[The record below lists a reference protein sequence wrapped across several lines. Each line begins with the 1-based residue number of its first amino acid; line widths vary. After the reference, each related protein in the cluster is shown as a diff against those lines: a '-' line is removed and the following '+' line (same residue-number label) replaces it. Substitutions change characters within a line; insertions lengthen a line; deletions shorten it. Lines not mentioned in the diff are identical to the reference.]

1 MRLSSQIRVYMQSFS
16 TSKSPSEAD
25 VLPSESLKISTDVQH
40 LEKLLN
46 KIFGDEIEKDVDAE
60 PSNLIEFP
68 LIQDAE
74 EEPATLVAR
83 TAIDIAANI
92 DIFDF
97 SPAQAIRDEQVSNS
111 MSSPVMLRSIIEEDD
126 YEADSR
132 LQQMIDIQRKEL
144 VQLRKQIKDRDF
156 DLRTRDLELAANA
169 DQLKYMPELF
179 NKALLVGDLKIQ
191 VSQLQEALETE
202 QGVHE
207 QSRDLLIKTQARV
220 DRIKDSMWFKLGRS
234 LGFNLE

>member
-1 MRLSSQIRVYMQSFS
+1 MQSFY

-46 KIFGDEIEKDVDAE
+46 KIFGDEFEKEGDGE
-60 PSNLIEFP
+60 PTNLIEFP
-68 LIQDAE
+68 LVQEAEVLTRKNSTDA
-74 EEPATLVAR
+74 TG
-83 TAIDIAANI
+83 I

-97 SPAQAIRDEQVSNS
+97 TPAQASELINAANT
-111 MSSPVMLRSIIEEDD
+111 SSSSSSVLKSIMEEDD
-126 YEADSR
+126 YEVDSR

-144 VQLRKQIKDRDF
+144 VNLRKQVKDYQF
-156 DLRTRDLELAANA
+156 DVRTRDLELAANA

-179 NKALLVGDLKIQ
+179 NKALLVGELRTQ
-191 VSQLQEALETE
+191 VVQLEEALEGE
-202 QGVHE
+202 QATHE
-207 QSRDLLIKTQARV
+207 QSRDLLFKTQARV
-220 DRIKDSMWFKLGRS
+220 DRIKDTFWFKLGRS

>member
-1 MRLSSQIRVYMQSFS
+1 MQSFS

-46 KIFGDEIEKDVDAE
+46 KIFGDEIEKVSDAE

-68 LIQDAE
+68 LQQETELVIGVLASA
-74 EEPATLVAR
+74 PATAG
-83 TAIDIAANI
+83 I

-97 SPAQAIRDEQVSNS
+97 SPAQADLLLDGAEIFK
-111 MSSPVMLRSIIEEDD
+111 SSPVMLRSIIEEDD

-132 LQQMIDIQRKEL
+132 LQQMVDIQRKEL
-144 VQLRKQIKDRDF
+144 VQLRRQVKDREF
-156 DLRTRDLELAANA
+156 DIRTRDLELAANA

-179 NKALLVGDLKIQ
+179 SKALLLGELKTQ

-202 QGVHE
+202 QAIHE
-207 QSRDLLIKTQARV
+207 QSRDLLFKTQARV
-220 DRIKDSMWFKLGRS
+220 DRIKDTFWFKLGRS

>member
-1 MRLSSQIRVYMQSFS
+1 MQSFS
-16 TSKSPSEAD
+16 TSKSLSEAD
-25 VLPSESLKISTDVQH
+25 VLPSDSLKISTDVQH

-46 KIFGDEIEKDVDAE
+46 KIFGDEIEKVSDGE

-68 LIQDAE
+68 LNQEAE
-74 EEPATLVAR
+74 SVNALEASA
-83 TAIDIAANI
+83 DI

-97 SPAQAIRDEQVSNS
+97 SPAKVDAFVDGAEIFKSA
-111 MSSPVMLRSIIEEDD
+111 PLMLRSIIEEDD

-144 VQLRKQIKDRDF
+144 VQLRRQVKDREF
-156 DLRTRDLELAANA
+156 DIRTRDLELAANA

-179 NKALLVGDLKIQ
+179 NKALLVGELKTQ
-191 VSQLQEALETE
+191 VSQLQEALEAE
-202 QGVHE
+202 QATHE
-207 QSRDLLIKTQARV
+207 QSRDLLFKTQARV
-220 DRIKDSMWFKLGRS
+220 DRIKDTFWFKLGRS

>member
-1 MRLSSQIRVYMQSFS
+1 MQSFS

-46 KIFGDEIEKDVDAE
+46 KIFGDEIEKVCDAE

-68 LIQDAE
+68 LQQDTELVSAVVASA
-74 EEPATLVAR
+74 PATAG
-83 TAIDIAANI
+83 I

-97 SPAQAIRDEQVSNS
+97 TPAQADLLLDGAEIFK
-111 MSSPVMLRSIIEEDD
+111 SSPVMLRSIIEEDD

-132 LQQMIDIQRKEL
+132 LQQMVDIQRKEL
-144 VQLRKQIKDRDF
+144 VQLRRQVKDREF
-156 DLRTRDLELAANA
+156 DIRTRDLELAANA

-179 NKALLVGDLKIQ
+179 SKALLLGELKSQ
-191 VSQLQEALETE
+191 VSQLQAALETE
-202 QGVHE
+202 QAIHE
-207 QSRDLLIKTQARV
+207 QSRDLLFKTQARV
-220 DRIKDSMWFKLGRS
+220 DRIKETFWFKLGRS
-234 LGFNLE
+234 LGLKVE

>member
-1 MRLSSQIRVYMQSFS
+1 MQSFS

-25 VLPSESLKISTDVQH
+25 VLPSDSLKISTDVQH

-46 KIFGDEIEKDVDAE
+46 KIFGDEIEKVSDGE

-68 LIQDAE
+68 LNQEAE
-74 EEPATLVAR
+74 AVSALEASA
-83 TAIDIAANI
+83 DI

-97 SPAQAIRDEQVSNS
+97 SPAKVDGAEIFKSA
-111 MSSPVMLRSIIEEDD
+111 PLMLRSIIEEDD

-144 VQLRKQIKDRDF
+144 MQLRRQVKDREF
-156 DLRTRDLELAANA
+156 DIRTRDLELAANA

-179 NKALLVGDLKIQ
+179 NKALLVGELKTQ
-191 VSQLQEALETE
+191 VSQLQEALEAE
-202 QGVHE
+202 QATHE
-207 QSRDLLIKTQARV
+207 QSRDLLFKTQARV
-220 DRIKDSMWFKLGRS
+220 DRIKDTFWFKLGRS

>member
-1 MRLSSQIRVYMQSFS
+1 MQSFS

-25 VLPSESLKISTDVQH
+25 VLPSDSLKISTDVQH

-46 KIFGDEIEKDVDAE
+46 KIFGDEIEKVSDGE

-68 LIQDAE
+68 LNQEAE
-74 EEPATLVAR
+74 SVSALEASA
-83 TAIDIAANI
+83 DI

-97 SPAQAIRDEQVSNS
+97 SPAKVDAFVDGAEIFKSAP
-111 MSSPVMLRSIIEEDD
+111 MMLRSIIEEDD

-144 VQLRKQIKDRDF
+144 VQLRRQVKDREF
-156 DLRTRDLELAANA
+156 DIRTRDLELAANA

-179 NKALLVGDLKIQ
+179 NKALLVGDLKTQ
-191 VSQLQEALETE
+191 VSQLQEALEAE
-202 QGVHE
+202 QATHE
-207 QSRDLLIKTQARV
+207 QSRDLLFKTQARV
-220 DRIKDSMWFKLGRS
+220 DRIKDTFWFKLGRS

>member
-1 MRLSSQIRVYMQSFS
+1 MQSFS

-25 VLPSESLKISTDVQH
+25 VLPSDSLKISTDVQH

-46 KIFGDEIEKDVDAE
+46 KIFGDEIEKVSDGE

-68 LIQDAE
+68 LNQEAE
-74 EEPATLVAR
+74 AVNALEASA
-83 TAIDIAANI
+83 DI

-97 SPAQAIRDEQVSNS
+97 SPAKVDAFVGGAEIFKSAP
-111 MSSPVMLRSIIEEDD
+111 MMLRSIIEEDD

-144 VQLRKQIKDRDF
+144 VQLRRQVKDREF
-156 DLRTRDLELAANA
+156 DIRTRDLELAANA

-179 NKALLVGDLKIQ
+179 NKALLVGELKTQ
-191 VSQLQEALETE
+191 VSQLQEALEAE
-202 QGVHE
+202 QATHE
-207 QSRDLLIKTQARV
+207 QSRDLLFKTQARV
-220 DRIKDSMWFKLGRS
+220 DRIKDTFWFKLGRS

>member
-1 MRLSSQIRVYMQSFS
+1 MQSFS

-46 KIFGDEIEKDVDAE
+46 KIFGDEIEKVCDAE

-68 LIQDAE
+68 LQQDTELVSAVVASA
-74 EEPATLVAR
+74 PATAG
-83 TAIDIAANI
+83 I

-97 SPAQAIRDEQVSNS
+97 TPAQADLLLDGAEIFK
-111 MSSPVMLRSIIEEDD
+111 SSPVMLRSIIEEDD

-132 LQQMIDIQRKEL
+132 LQQMVDIQRKEL
-144 VQLRKQIKDRDF
+144 VQLRRQVKDREF
-156 DLRTRDLELAANA
+156 DIRTRDLELAANA

-179 NKALLVGDLKIQ
+179 SKALLVGELK
-191 VSQLQEALETE
+191 SQLSKLEEALEAE
-202 QGVHE
+202 QAIHE
-207 QSRDLLIKTQARV
+207 QSRDLLFKTQARV
-220 DRIKDSMWFKLGRS
+220 DRIKDTFWFKLGRS
-234 LGFNLE
+234 LGLKVE

>member
-1 MRLSSQIRVYMQSFS
+1 MQSFS

-46 KIFGDEIEKDVDAE
+46 KIFGDEIEKVCDAE

-68 LIQDAE
+68 LQQETELVSAVVASA
-74 EEPATLVAR
+74 PATAG
-83 TAIDIAANI
+83 I

-97 SPAQAIRDEQVSNS
+97 TPAQADLLLDGAEIFK
-111 MSSPVMLRSIIEEDD
+111 SSPVMLRSIIEEDD

-132 LQQMIDIQRKEL
+132 LQQMVDIQRKEL
-144 VQLRKQIKDRDF
+144 VQLRRQVKDREF
-156 DLRTRDLELAANA
+156 DIRTRDLELAANA

-179 NKALLVGDLKIQ
+179 SKALLLGELKSQ
-191 VSQLQEALETE
+191 VSQLQAALETE
-202 QGVHE
+202 QAIHE
-207 QSRDLLIKTQARV
+207 QSRDLLFKTQARV
-220 DRIKDSMWFKLGRS
+220 DRIKDTFWFKLGRS
-234 LGFNLE
+234 LGLKVE

>member
-1 MRLSSQIRVYMQSFS
+1 MQSFS

-46 KIFGDEIEKDVDAE
+46 KIFGDEIEKVCDAE

-68 LIQDAE
+68 LQQETELVSAVVASA
-74 EEPATLVAR
+74 PATAG
-83 TAIDIAANI
+83 I

-97 SPAQAIRDEQVSNS
+97 TPAQADLLLDGAEIFK
-111 MSSPVMLRSIIEEDD
+111 SSPVMLRSIIEEDD

-132 LQQMIDIQRKEL
+132 LQQMVDIQRKEL
-144 VQLRKQIKDRDF
+144 VQLRRQVKDREF
-156 DLRTRDLELAANA
+156 DIRTRDLELAANA

-179 NKALLVGDLKIQ
+179 SKALLLGELKSQ
-191 VSQLQEALETE
+191 VSQLQAALETE
-202 QGVHE
+202 QAIHE
-207 QSRDLLIKTQARV
+207 QSRDLLFKTQARV
-220 DRIKDSMWFKLGRS
+220 DRIKETFWFKLGRS
-234 LGFNLE
+234 LGLKVE

>member
-1 MRLSSQIRVYMQSFS
+1 MQSFS

-46 KIFGDEIEKDVDAE
+46 KIFGDEIEKVCDAE

-68 LIQDAE
+68 LQQDTELVSAVVASA
-74 EEPATLVAR
+74 PATAG
-83 TAIDIAANI
+83 I

-97 SPAQAIRDEQVSNS
+97 TPAQADLLLDGAEIFK
-111 MSSPVMLRSIIEEDD
+111 SSPVMLRSIIEEDD

-132 LQQMIDIQRKEL
+132 LQQMVDIQRKEL
-144 VQLRKQIKDRDF
+144 VQLRRQVKDREF
-156 DLRTRDLELAANA
+156 DIRTRDLELAANA

-179 NKALLVGDLKIQ
+179 SKALLLGELKSQ
-191 VSQLQEALETE
+191 VSQLQAALETE
-202 QGVHE
+202 QAIHE
-207 QSRDLLIKTQARV
+207 QRRDLLFKTQARV
-220 DRIKDSMWFKLGRS
+220 DRIKETFWFKLGRS
-234 LGFNLE
+234 LGLKVE

>member
-1 MRLSSQIRVYMQSFS
+1 MQSFS
-16 TSKSPSEAD
+16 TSKSLSEAD
-25 VLPSESLKISTDVQH
+25 VLPSDSLKISTDVQH

-46 KIFGDEIEKDVDAE
+46 KIFGDEIEKVSDGE

-68 LIQDAE
+68 LNQEAE
-74 EEPATLVAR
+74 SVSALEASA
-83 TAIDIAANI
+83 DI

-97 SPAQAIRDEQVSNS
+97 LPAKVDAFVDGAEIFKSAP
-111 MSSPVMLRSIIEEDD
+111 MMLRSIIEEDD

-144 VQLRKQIKDRDF
+144 VQLRRQVKDREF
-156 DLRTRDLELAANA
+156 DIRTRDLELAANA

-179 NKALLVGDLKIQ
+179 NKALMVGELKTQ
-191 VSQLQEALETE
+191 VSQLQEALEAE
-202 QGVHE
+202 QATHE
-207 QSRDLLIKTQARV
+207 QSRDLLFKTQARV
-220 DRIKDSMWFKLGRS
+220 DRIKDTFWFKLGRS

>member
-1 MRLSSQIRVYMQSFS
+1 MQSFY
-16 TSKSPSEAD
+16 TSKPSEAD

-46 KIFGDEIEKDVDAE
+46 KIFGDEFEKVTESE

-68 LIQDAE
+68 
-74 EEPATLVAR
+74 
-83 TAIDIAANI
+83 IAPETTGI

-97 SPAQAIRDEQVSNS
+97 TPAQAIELIGA
-111 MSSPVMLRSIIEEDD
+111 SPVMLKSIMEEDD
-126 YEADSR
+126 YEVDSR

-144 VQLRKQIKDRDF
+144 VNLRKQVKDYQF

-179 NKALLVGDLKIQ
+179 NKALLVGELKTQ
-191 VSQLQEALETE
+191 VSQLEEALESE
-202 QGVHE
+202 QATHE
-207 QSRDLLIKTQARV
+207 QSRDLLFKTQARV
-220 DRIKDSMWFKLGRS
+220 DRIKDTFWFKLGRS
-234 LGFNLE
+234 LGFNRE

>member
-1 MRLSSQIRVYMQSFS
+1 MQSFS

-46 KIFGDEIEKDVDAE
+46 KIFGDEIEKVGDAE

-68 LIQDAE
+68 LQQETQAASTVVASA
-74 EEPATLVAR
+74 PATAG
-83 TAIDIAANI
+83 IDL
-92 DIFDF
+92 FDF
-97 SPAQAIRDEQVSNS
+97 SPAQADLLLGDTEIFK
-111 MSSPVMLRSIIEEDD
+111 SSPASSSNMLRSIIEEDD

-132 LQQMIDIQRKEL
+132 LQQMVDIQRKEL
-144 VQLRKQIKDRDF
+144 VQLRKLVKDREF
-156 DLRTRDLELAANA
+156 DIRTRDLELAANA

-179 NKALLVGDLKIQ
+179 SKALLVGDLKVQ
-191 VSQLQEALETE
+191 LSQLQEALETE
-202 QGVHE
+202 QAIHE
-207 QSRDLLIKTQARV
+207 QSRDLLFKTQARV
-220 DRIKDSMWFKLGRS
+220 DRIKDTFWFKLGRS